1 MSLHLFGAPTAPAHG
16 QPNEPFEHPE
26 TVEFQNLVESLDE
39 GDEYVDDELRMTDQP
54 FTQA

>member
-1 MSLHLFGAPTAPAHG
+1 MSLHLFGASTAPAHS
-16 QPNEPFEHPE
+16 QPNETFEHPE